1 MAVILTTTDNPYDPF
16 TKYDEWYQFDEMSG
30 YHTCSYLARIVKS
43 SEALSS
49 LEEAEAVERAI
60 DEILFF
66 NITGN
71 YIKVSNESENQEE

>member
-1 MAVILTTTDNPYDPF
+1 MLTTTDNPYDPF

-30 YHTCSYLARIVKS
+30 YHTCSYLAHIVKS